1 MERLLASFTT
11 SPRPVVV
18 GLVLHVALALACAAA
33 LPLDLPPIQ
42 GVHPALKPLKFGL
55 SIAIFLATMG
65 LILPH
70 LDVDPRVREALGWV
84 LAVTMLIETT
94 PIVVQAIRGT
104 TSHFNTRSPLDA
116 AAWRT
121 MVAAIVVATVAMA
134 LVALLASARPLLG
147 LDGALAL
154 AVRAGLWI
162 LLLAA
167 WTGFAMGGRDSH
179 SVGGEDGGVGL
190 PFVHWSV
197 RHGDLRAAH
206 FFALHGLQV
215 LPVLALLLSSL
226 GVGERASTA
235 IVLTSA
241 ALYLA
246 LCLGTAAIAF
256 AGRPLGGSNLAPRL
270 DALNRARST
279 GDAPGKHPGT

>member
-1 MERLLASFTT
+1 
-11 SPRPVVV
+11 
-18 GLVLHVALALACAAA
+18 
-33 LPLDLPPIQ
+33 
-42 GVHPALKPLKFGL
+42 
-55 SIAIFLATMG
+55 MG